1 MSTKIDVINA
11 AYQELRISGLT
22 AAPSPANIQMALNRL
37 EWMMAELFQQWNL
50 NIGYNFEAT
59 PATTSQTNVP
69 LPYMNMM
76 VTNLACRL
84 IAAFNK
90 EVPANLQLQAQQSL
104 SNSIGMVA
112 QDNMRMIQPPR
123 RMPLGN
129 GNTFRGIGTFWNRF
143 SLPTVNAPVSSSTN
157 NIYQGETLDYFEDF
171 SAFLGT
177 ATISSFT
184 IVADPLLTIDSSAIS
199 GRRIIYT
206 ITAPTSVS
214 GEGRFQQVQIE
225 MTDSTGRAVIRNIDF
240 EVLTPP
246 EVGS

>member
-1 MSTKIDVINA
+1 MSTKGEVITG

-22 AAPSPANIQMALNRL
+22 AAPSPANIQMALSRL

-50 NIGYNFEAT
+50 DIGYNFEAS
-59 PATTSQTNVP
+59 PLTTSQTNVP

-90 EVPANLQLQAQQSL
+90 EVPANLQMQAGQSL
-104 SNSIGMVA
+104 SNSIGMSA
-112 QDNMRMIQPPR
+112 QANMRPVQPPR

-129 GNTFRGIGTFWNRF
+129 GNTFRGIGAFWNRF
-143 SLPTVNAPVSSSTN
+143 ALPVVNAPVSSSTN
-157 NIYQGETLDYFEDF
+157 NMFQGETLDYFEDY

-184 IVADPLLTIDSSAIS
+184 IVADPLLTIDASAIL
-199 GRRIIYT
+199 GKRIVYT
-206 ITAPTSVS
+206 ITAPTTVS
-214 GEGRFQQVQIE
+214 GQGPFQQVQIE
-225 MTDSTGRAVIRNIDF
+225 ITDSTGRVLIRNINF
-240 EVLTPP
+240 EVLSPDP
-246 EVGS
+246 VGR